1 MTERFDKMS
10 IFLNCLFSIWFDIS
24 SGAWSEGMEGFLSH
38 VLRLPI
44 KKSYMLPLKKSPSSA
59 SHLVGAVFVHQ
70 CIPCT
75 FFRTDYGCL
84 EFFKCHT
91 IITQHFL
98 VYKFVMFY
106 TRVLFAIM
114 ELILNWVLSQTKQ
127 AGRTIIHAQRVLSK
141 GFKWC
146 LDQTY
151 QSWI

>member
-1 MTERFDKMS
+1 MYCVSQSKRAIS
-10 IFLNCLFSIWFDIS
+10 PPPLN
-24 SGAWSEGMEGFLSH
+24 
-38 VLRLPI
+38 
-44 KKSYMLPLKKSPSSA
+44 KSA
-59 SHLVGAVFVHQ
+59 SSTSHFVGPVFVHQ

-127 AGRTIIHAQRVLSK
+127 AGRTIIHAHREFCQKDSNGVLTRHIIVYLRANAPSLSLNPPYLYISK
-141 GFKWC
+141 
-146 LDQTY
+146 
-151 QSWI
+151 I